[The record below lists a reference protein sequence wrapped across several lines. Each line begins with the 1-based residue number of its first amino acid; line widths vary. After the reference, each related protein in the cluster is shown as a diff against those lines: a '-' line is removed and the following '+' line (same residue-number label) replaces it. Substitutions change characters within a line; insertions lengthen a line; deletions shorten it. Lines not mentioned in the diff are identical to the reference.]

1 MILNDAQITALST
14 GGASLVAPFNAAN
27 LRLSSYDLTVGDEY
41 YIGQSDPSLVF
52 ETERLRPS
60 QSITIPPHAV
70 CFILTAEDIHLPNHI
85 TAKVSLRMTH
95 IYAGMVLTSQPPFDP
110 SYSGK
115 VVVMLHNLSSAPY
128 HLKSG
133 ERVATIEF
141 TTLTAPATG
150 TTRAHRSVVSLE
162 AQLSKPLVSSLTE
175 IANTSKSVQ
184 DKITWLS
191 SQMLVFAALIV
202 AVLAVPGFFSYS
214 NLLDRISEQSTQ
226 IKDMNKTFEDYKQ
239 KFADSNAATADL
251 KMQLTLLQSE
261 HPPQGQGS
269 PSLTAPVKSR
279 KP

>member
-1 MILNDAQITALST
+1 MILNDEKIEELST
-14 GGASLVAPFNAAN
+14 GGASLVAPFNTAN

-41 YIGQSDPSLVF
+41 YIGQSGASQIF
-52 ETERLRPS
+52 ETEKLRQS

-70 CFILTAEDIHLPNHI
+70 CFILTAEDINLPSNI

-110 SYSGK
+110 NYNGK
-115 VVVMLHNLSSAPY
+115 VIVMLHNLSSAPY

-141 TTLTAPATG
+141 TTLTAPAKR
-150 TTRAHRSVVSLE
+150 TRAHRSVVSLE
-162 AQLSKPLVSSLTE
+162 AQLSRPLVSSLTE

-191 SQMLVFAALIV
+191 SQMLVFAALVV

-226 IKDMNKTFEDYKQ
+226 IKEMNKALEDYKQ
-239 KFADSNAATADL
+239 KFADSSAVTTEL
-251 KMQLTLLQSE
+251 KRQLALLPPENLLQGV
-261 HPPQGQGS
+261 PS
-269 PSLTAPVKSR
+269 PSLVTPVKSR

>member
-1 MILNDAQITALST
+1 MILNDRQISMLST
-14 GGASLVAPFNAAN
+14 GGSSLVAPFNAAN
-27 LRLSSYDLTVGDEY
+27 LRLSSYDLTVGEEY
-41 YIGQSDPSLVF
+41 YIGQSDPSLIF
-52 ETERLRPS
+52 ETKKLRPS

-70 CFILTAEDIHLPNHI
+70 CFILTAEDIRLPNDI

-128 HLKSG
+128 HLKAG

-141 TTLTAPATG
+141 TKLTAPATG
-150 TTRAHRSVVSLE
+150 IRAHRSVSSLE

-191 SQMLVFAALIV
+191 SQMLVFAALVV

-214 NLLDRISEQSTQ
+214 NLLDRLSEQSTQ
-226 IKDMNKTFEDYKQ
+226 IKDMNKTLEDYKQ
-239 KFADSNAATADL
+239 KFADSSAVAIDL
-251 KMQLTLLQSE
+251 KNQLVLLQLENS
-261 HPPQGQGS
+261 PPRKDS
-269 PSLTAPVKSR
+269 PSLPAPVQGR

>member
-1 MILNDAQITALST
+1 MILNDDQIRTLST
-14 GGASLVAPFNAAN
+14 GGASLVAPFNEVN
-27 LRLSSYDLTVGDEY
+27 LRLSSYDLTVGEEY

-52 ETERLRPS
+52 ETKNLRPS

-70 CFILTAEDIHLPNHI
+70 CFILTAEDIHLPNDI

-110 SYSGK
+110 SYNGK

-141 TTLTAPATG
+141 TELTAPATG
-150 TTRAHRSVVSLE
+150 IRAHRSVASLE
-162 AQLSKPLVSSLTE
+162 AQLSKPLVSSLSE
-175 IANTSKSVQ
+175 IANTAKSVQ

-191 SQMLVFAALIV
+191 SQMLVFAALVV

-226 IKDMNKTFEDYKQ
+226 IKDMNITLEDYRQ
-239 KFADSNAATADL
+239 KFADSSAASIDL
-251 KMQLTLLQSE
+251 KRQLALIQLEDS
-261 HPPQGQGS
+261 PPEQDF
-269 PSLTAPVKSR
+269 PSLPAPVKSR